1 MLRRMTL
8 LAALAVAALAVA
20 VLALGAGAVFAQ
32 EEQRPQEG
40 TIEEDGV
47 FVEANN

>member
-8 LAALAVAALAVA
+8 LAALALAF
-20 VLALGAGAVFAQ
+20 LALGAGAVFAQ

-40 TIEEDGV
+40 TIE
-47 FVEANN
+47 